1 MISCLRQWLPL
12 AGDSNDWPDLHL
24 DAAPL
29 NREKATR
36 WYATGRAALFQA
48 LRPLAEQSPGTA
60 LIPAYIA
67 GGVIDPLRALGFT
80 IRFYCTGV
88 DLLCDLDQLGGMVE
102 SDPQVRVVVILH
114 PMGRIQDLASLPE
127 TCRSHGA
134 VLIEDCAQA
143 LFCVD
148 EQGRPA
154 GSQGDLALFSLTKHL
169 GCVDGAAVVF
179 RSERLQPPPQPRR
192 RPLLTRLA
200 TGWYGLHLL
209 LDQTMHRCSNISGA
223 KGLLVAS
230 GYCYDRFYAR
240 ASRDFSPLAPSPTSA
255 RQLNGLN
262 VRRLVAQRRR
272 NVATI
277 YSGLHSPYLRLVY
290 PVDHPGWV
298 PMAVPAMVEGVSRQE
313 WVGRIMDRGVF
324 LASLCSRWDH
334 LPPGDEFSREREYLD
349 HHVLIP
355 INEFINDE
363 QMSRIVDVLN
373 SIC

>member
-154 GSQGDLALFSLTKHL
+154 GSDRKS
-169 GCVDGAAVVF
+169 
-179 RSERLQPPPQPRR
+179 
-192 RPLLTRLA
+192 TRL
-200 TGWYGLHLL
+200 
-209 LDQTMHRCSNISGA
+209 N
-223 KGLLVAS
+223 
-230 GYCYDRFYAR
+230 
-240 ASRDFSPLAPSPTSA
+240 
-255 RQLNGLN
+255 
-262 VRRLVAQRRR
+262 
-272 NVATI
+272 
-277 YSGLHSPYLRLVY
+277 
-290 PVDHPGWV
+290 
-298 PMAVPAMVEGVSRQE
+298 
-313 WVGRIMDRGVF
+313 
-324 LASLCSRWDH
+324 
-334 LPPGDEFSREREYLD
+334 
-349 HHVLIP
+349 
-355 INEFINDE
+355 
-363 QMSRIVDVLN
+363 
-373 SIC
+373 